1 MMRAEAY
8 QFYDIGFCVDPYQQE
23 IVLNMTF
30 HKAFQLAG
38 KHVWFVLGWYRPAL
52 FQVLQHLLQSSDFRG
67 LVLIALQVFLIL
79 RTDFQYHSD
88 LI

>member
-1 MMRAEAY
+1 MRTETY
-8 QFYDIGFCVDPYQQE
+8 QFYDIGFRIDPYQQE
-23 IVLNMTF
+23 IILDMTF
-30 HKAFQLAG
+30 HEPIQLAG
-38 KHVWFVLGWYRPAL
+38 KHVRFVFGWYRPTL

-67 LVLIALQVFLIL
+67 LVLIALQVFLVL